1 MIFHN
6 KLLETLDVSGA
17 SIVID
22 VQAIRFVVNNISVRA
37 KSIEHGLCDIPA
49 GAIGTVQTDL
59 DTLEGVY
66 TQRDQVAHVA
76 VTTGD
81 VIHSTANMLTVG
93 KGQLR
98 PVLIKNMELAVDVVF
113 HQQQS
118 LLRHLLTVAVDQL
131 DAIIVVGVVAR
142 GNHNTTVKVIHASD
156 VRHGRSGGDV

>member
-1 MIFHN
+1 MVASDNIALFVHTQAAVGITIVSKTNIQMIFHN

-98 PVLIKNMELAVDVVF
+98 PVLIKNMELRIHDGKL
-113 HQQQS
+113 S
-118 LLRHLLTVAVDQL
+118 KTQL
-131 DAIIVVGVVAR
+131 HEM
-142 GNHNTTVKVIHASD
+142 NL
-156 VRHGRSGGDV
+156 